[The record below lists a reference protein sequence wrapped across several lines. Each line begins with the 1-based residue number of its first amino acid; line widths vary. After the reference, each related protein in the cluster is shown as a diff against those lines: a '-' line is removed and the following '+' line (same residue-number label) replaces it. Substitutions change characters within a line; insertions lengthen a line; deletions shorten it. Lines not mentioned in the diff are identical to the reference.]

1 MALTDYV
8 GETPRDVDAG
18 LVVERVTTHHRWD
31 PNAEAREHCS
41 NCGTELDLA
50 ERHLL
55 ATLTSRSYRRGERR
69 YLCDE
74 NCVREWIR
82 ER

>member
-8 GETPRDVDAG
+8 GEAPPDTDSG
-18 LVVERVTTHHRWD
+18 LVVERVTAHHRWD
-31 PNAEAREHCS
+31 PNTDASERCS
-41 NCGTELDLA
+41 NCGRELDLA

-55 ATLTSRSYRRGERR
+55 ATLASRSYARAERR

-74 NCVREWIR
+74 RCVREWIGR
-82 ER
+82 

>member
-8 GETPRDVDAG
+8 GESPRDVESN

-31 PNAEAREHCS
+31 PNADASERCS

-55 ATLTSRSYRRGERR
+55 ATLTSRSYSREERR

-74 NCVREWIR
+74 NCVREWVEGR
-82 ER
+82 